1 MKVLKEIGSWIAY
14 IVVAFVIASLLNVF
28 VFQITRVSGSSMVP
42 TLHNGDLYI
51 ISKLGKITGSV
62 PEAGDII
69 VIDSRTDRIRSLA
82 DDFTDIPKYNA
93 LTTFVRHSVD
103 DIYWVKRVIGLP
115 GDTIRLSNGKVYR
128 NGTALSEDY
137 INKEEYPDYPDI
149 EVTVPEGY
157 LWVMGDNRNHSSD
170 SRVIG
175 CVPVQNVIGKL
186 KFRLKSGR

>member
-51 ISKLGKITGSV
+51 ISKLGKITRSV
-62 PEAGDII
+62 PDAGDII

-82 DDFTDIPKYNA
+82 DDFKYNA
-93 LTTFVRHSVD
+93 LTTFVRHSAD

>member
-14 IVVAFVIASLLNVF
+14 IAVAFVIASLLNVF

-51 ISKLGKITGSV
+51 ISKIGNITKAV
-62 PEAGDII
+62 PEHGDII

-93 LTTFVRHSVD
+93 LTTFVRHSAD

-115 GDTIRLSNGKVYR
+115 GDVIELSGGRVIR
-128 NGTALSEDY
+128 NGAVLSEDY
-137 INKEEYPDYPDI
+137 INKEEYPDYPDMEI
-149 EVTVPEGY
+149 TVPEGY